1 MLLLKIVHKLKE
13 HKIPYAI
20 VGGHAVAFHGAIR
33 GTLDIDLITKLNLK
47 TLQKIESALG
57 ELGLTSR
64 LPIGAIDLYKFRLE
78 YIKNKNL
85 VAWNFI
91 NLRDSSEQIDIIITL
106 DLLDVKTK
114 TIKIGSESIKIIA
127 KDDLIKMKKISGR
140 TQDLADIEALK
151 KL

>member
-1 MLLLKIVHKLKE
+1 VLLLKIVHKLKE